1 MCVDITELFQIDNV
15 FVPAVGDYDSYDIR
29 QNSSALF
36 PPEYYMY
43 YLRKKDV
50 MKKIGAQVKYE
61 ECPDAPYEQ
70 FVKTGDVCYYPTSFL
85 ER

>member
-1 MCVDITELFQIDNV
+1 
-15 FVPAVGDYDSYDIR
+15 VGDYNSDDIR

-36 PPEYYMY
+36 PSEYYVD

-50 MKKIGAQVKYE
+50 MKKIGAQVEYE
-61 ECPDAPYEQ
+61 ECPSAPYEQ
-70 FVKTGDVCYYPTSFL
+70 FYKTGDVCFCPTFFL

>member
-1 MCVDITELFQIDNV
+1 MDITKLVQIDNV
-15 FVPAVGDYDSYDIR
+15 FTPAVGDYDSYDIR

-43 YLRKKDV
+43 YLRKEDV

-61 ECPDAPYEQ
+61 ECPNAPYEQ
-70 FVKTGDVCYYPTSFL
+70 FVKTGDVCIYPTSVL
-85 ER
+85 EC